1 MSMFLTT
8 FALTVT
14 LIALAIAG
22 ISIKSFF
29 VKGGKF
35 NGSCAQNNPLL
46 KNQIGECTV
55 CGQIPSENCEVDQK
69 SSALPKI

>member
-1 MSMFLTT
+1 MTMFLTT
-8 FALTVT
+8 FALTLS

-55 CGQIPSENCEVDQK
+55 CGQVPSENCDGEDR
-69 SSALPKI
+69 SAALPKV